1 MQPAESHAQAGAAK
15 LERLDALI
23 LGDIPKSLELG
34 RRRIEAIPEGH
45 WTIRLEI
52 ADLPSTLGHAVAAFP
67 SGEPD
72 LFIAPI
78 KLQGGKTS
86 YQLFL
91 GEYATKAEA
100 ERAARGVPA
109 FFLEGGQRPKPFL
122 VSGIQTQVGK

>member
-1 MQPAESHAQAGAAK
+1 M
-15 LERLDALI
+15 
-23 LGDIPKSLELG
+23 PKSLELG
-34 RRRIEAIPEGH
+34 RRRIEAIPAGR

-67 SGEPD
+67 AGQPD

-78 KLQGGKTS
+78 KLRGGKTS

-100 ERAARGVPA
+100 ERAAKTVPA

-122 VSGIQTQVGK
+122 AAGIQTQAGK